1 MRSMDYPALLWA
13 TVLIALLGSFQFGT
27 SKPSIISVS
36 SSCTRYGNAEPILR
50 TRAYL
55 LTLTVSS
62 HSLSTCAGFHL
73 GILNTAEAW
82 VAQDLNLDISS
93 QGAIITS
100 AVIVGAVVG
109 SLFAG
114 QSADAL
120 GPKKALLLNNAWLLI
135 GCLLCSG
142 TPAGYW
148 GLLAGLLSELS
159 EECLCTHGI
168 YLRQQGKRLRT
179 CEMSISREHCWLAV
193 QHASGP
199 IWYLG

>member
-1 MRSMDYPALLWA
+1 MAEPCLWA
-13 TVLIALLGSFQFGT
+13 SL
-27 SKPSIISVS
+27 
-36 SSCTRYGNAEPILR
+36 
-50 TRAYL
+50 YL
-55 LTLTVSS
+55 LTLTLPS
-62 HSLSTCAGFHL
+62 HFLGTRPGFHL

-135 GCLLCSG
+135 GCVLCSG
-142 TPAGYW
+142 TPFGYW
-148 GLLAGLLSELS
+148 GLLAGLILIYLANAPQYSILHLCQQLSEAQRLA
-159 EECLCTHGI
+159 
-168 YLRQQGKRLRT
+168 RQASHHEHRWLNGEQALGQVRWPGLT
-179 CEMSISREHCWLAV
+179 CQIICAWCR
-193 QHASGP
+193 
-199 IWYLG
+199 